1 MKGGAS
7 NRPAYFYCIT
17 PQFQGIRQVFFMQI
31 SQLFRD
37 LKRGLQVGLNC
48 RTAALGFMAS
58 LAVAIP
64 LRAEEA
70 NPVGES
76 GPAGESGIDKQYFSE
91 SLKPGDDFYG
101 YVNQGWL
108 ETTEIP
114 GDRADYGTF
123 SILFDRTQE
132 QVRALIEEAAA
143 SEAEP
148 GTDTQK
154 VGDFYRSFTNLDVRN
169 AAGIKPIEPL
179 LTSVRQAESK
189 AELATVMA
197 DLLRHGVGGPF
208 VMYVSP
214 DARRSDQYAVYL
226 YQSGITLPDRDYYL
240 EDEER
245 YSRLR
250 TKLNDYAAEMLAAIG
265 LQDAEQA
272 AERILAL
279 ETKIAQA
286 QWTNVANRDPVA
298 TYNKLSSEEM
308 SELFSA
314 FPWSAYTAAS
324 GIGEHPEFI
333 VKQPSFIE
341 QLNALFAE
349 VPLATWREYLQ
360 FRIIDTYASAL
371 SEELEQKH
379 FAFHATAITGIEEQ
393 KPLWKRAVEGTE
405 GSLGEVLGKLYVDR
419 HFSPQAK
426 TRMEEL
432 VDNLKKAFA
441 IRIETL
447 DWMSEGTQ
455 KQALTKLAQFN
466 TKIGYPD
473 EWKDYSKLAVKAD
486 DLVGNLMRSAEYEYN
501 RQLDKLGGPIDRNEW
516 HMTPQTINA
525 YYNPVMN
532 EIVFPAAILQPPFF
546 NLEADDAANYGAI
559 GAVIGHEISHGFDD
573 KGSKYDGKG
582 NLRKWWTPSDRE
594 EFERRAA
601 LLTNQYDQYHPF
613 EDMNVNGELT
623 LGENIGDLSGLSV
636 AYAAYRLSLDGKEAA
651 VIDGLTGDQR
661 FFLGWA
667 QIWRRLYRE
676 AELRK
681 RLLTDPHS
689 PSEYRVNGI
698 VRNMDA
704 WYDAFDVD
712 KDDEMYLAPE
722 DRVRIW

>member
-1 MKGGAS
+1 M
-7 NRPAYFYCIT
+7 
-17 PQFQGIRQVFFMQI
+17 QVSQI
-31 SQLFRD
+31 FRD
-37 LKRGLQVGLNC
+37 LKVGLSF
-48 RTAALGFMAS
+48 RTAALGVMAS
-58 LAVAIP
+58 LAAATP
-64 LRAEEA
+64 ALRAEEA
-70 NPVGES
+70 EPAGKSKPAGES
-76 GPAGESGIDKQYFSE
+76 GPARESGIDKQHFSE
-91 SLKPGDDFYG
+91 TLKPGDDFYG

-143 SEAEP
+143 SEAQP

-169 AAGIKPIEPL
+169 EAGIKPIEPL
-179 LTSVRQAESK
+179 LSSVRQAESK
-189 AELATVMA
+189 TELATVMA
-197 DLLRHGVGGPF
+197 DLLKHGVVGPF

-245 YSRLR
+245 YARLR
-250 TKLNDYAAEMLAAIG
+250 TKLSEYAAEMLAAIG
-265 LQDAEQA
+265 VQDAEQA

-279 ETKIAQA
+279 ETELAEA

-298 TYNKLSSEEM
+298 TYNKLSSEQM

-314 FPWSAYTAAS
+314 FPWPAYTAAS

-341 QLNALFAE
+341 QLNALFVE
-349 VPLATWREYLQ
+349 VPLETWREYLQ
-360 FRIIDTYASAL
+360 FRIIDSYASAL
-371 SEELEQKH
+371 TEELEQKH

-486 DLVGNLMRSAEYEYN
+486 DLVGNLMRSAEYENN
-501 RQLDKLGGPIDRNEW
+501 RQFEKLGGPIDRNEW

-573 KGSKYDGKG
+573 KGSKYDGSG
-582 NLRKWWTPSDRE
+582 NLRDWWTLEDRQ
-594 EFERRAA
+594 EFDVRA
-601 LLTNQYDQYHPF
+601 NQLVEQYSQYSPL
-613 EDMNVNGELT
+613 EGMTINGELT
-623 LGENIGDLSGLSV
+623 LGENIGDLGGLAV
-636 AYAAYRLSLDGKEAA
+636 ALQAYRLSLGGQPAA

-661 FFLGWA
+661 FFLGWS
-667 QIWRRLYRE
+667 QIWRRKYRP
-676 AELRK
+676 AELQR

-689 PSEYRVNGI
+689 PSRYRVNGI
-698 VRNMDA
+698 VSNMDA
-704 WYDAFDVD
+704 FYEAFGV
-712 KDDEMYLAPE
+712 KPGDELYLDP
-722 DRVRIW
+722 DSRVRIW